1 MKFMIRKAAPV
12 LLATAALAGVFMS
25 TPSKLASASAVDGL
39 LGSWRGGGTAR
50 YESGSERLSCNAY
63 YRGGG
68 SSLGLSVICNSPTS
82 KVHIRSNLR
91 VSGNSVSGSWEERTY
106 NAAGSASGSLTPGRL
121 NIRISGTVR
130 GSMTVNFTQS
140 RQNVSISTRGT
151 SLRGV
156 SMSLSRSG

>member
-1 MKFMIRKAAPV
+1 MKPLIRKAAPV
-12 LLATAALAGVFMS
+12 LLATAALVGVFMS
-25 TPSKLASASAVDGL
+25 TPSKVASANAVDGL

-50 YESGSERLSCNAY
+50 YTSGSERLSCNAY

-68 SSLGLSVICNSPTS
+68 TSLGLSVICNSPTS

-91 VSGNSVSGSWEERTY
+91 VSGSHVSGSWEERTY

-121 NIRISGTVR
+121 NIRISGTVN

-140 RQNVSISTRGT
+140 RQSVSISTTGT

-156 SMSLSRSG
+156 SMSLNRSG